1 MKSKDL
7 FPWSW
12 SIITQRL
19 ESIILSQDAG
29 DWTKNSKKRR
39 RSADHTKE
47 RRKVVNVNNAKER
60 RKMGDHTEEGP
71 AKGDSKKDDAKK
83 GTWEC
88 HTTRDKGA

>member
-1 MKSKDL
+1 M
-7 FPWSW
+7 
-12 SIITQRL
+12 ITQRL

-39 RSADHTKE
+39 RSTDYTKE
-47 RRKVVNVNNAKER
+47 RANVVNVNNAKER
-60 RKMGDHTEEGP
+60 RKMGDHTEERP
-71 AKGDSKKDDAKK
+71 AEGDSKKDDAKK

>member
-1 MKSKDL
+1 MVPEDL
-7 FPWSW
+7 FPCSW
-12 SIITQRL
+12 SNITQWL

-60 RKMGDHTEEGP
+60 RKMADHTEERS